1 MGFRERQILYSSIKA
16 NYNLININ
24 YHYQNMPK
32 TPEINF
38 KRKKSGAGS
47 WGIGLD
53 YLLKDYWNDLDKIV
67 EDNYYGRHNK
77 KLINSLFPK
86 VFLALKRAVL
96 LMKKYGDWIKKAQVI
111 QKFGSLAKTLSE
123 KVVFID
129 AVTQFLRETS
139 MGRVKI
145 SKTNRAKKARRKS
158 EIKEIKG
165 VVASIGDKSGR
176 IKSTVKII
184 LSEKDFPK
192 VKKGDILVTDE
203 TDASFLPA
211 MIKAK
216 AVVTDLGGILC
227 HAAIVSREL
236 KIPCVVGTKNATQI
250 LKNGN
255 KIEINTKNGAVKILK
270 IGKPKVHKSPF

>member
-1 MGFRERQILYSSIKA
+1 MAKID
-16 NYNLININ
+16 
-24 YHYQNMPK
+24 
-32 TPEINF
+32 F
-38 KRKKSGAGS
+38 KRKKRGAGS
-47 WGIGLD
+47 WGVGLD

-96 LMKKYGDWIKKAQVI
+96 LMEKHGVLIKKAQVI
-111 QKFGSLAKTLSE
+111 QKFGPSAKTLSE

-129 AVTQFLRETS
+129 AVVQFLREIS
-139 MGRVKI
+139 LEKVKV
-145 SKTNRAKKARRKS
+145 AKKTKEKKTIKKT

-165 VVASIGDKSGR
+165 VVASGKLKNIIGVAR
-176 IKSTVKII
+176 II
-184 LSEKDFPK
+184 LSEKDFSK
-192 VKKGDILVTDE
+192 IKKGDILVTDE

-211 MIKAK
+211 IAKAR

-236 KIPCVVGTKNATQI
+236 KKPCIVGTKTATQV

-255 KIEINTKNGAVKILK
+255 LIEIDVKNGTVKILK
-270 IGKPKVHKSPF
+270 K